1 MGADTLPAFRKD
13 GAASRTKSQFFS
25 FVFVTGA
32 LAGDL
37 FSGAVTRAA
46 PDRRVAEV
54 TQTAQ
59 RRNGG
64 NRATAVLV
72 CKRWWHLLG
81 AWRFCRKLG
90 APPVGIPDNVQA
102 SGGEE
107 TLGVCCPWGSPA
119 LQPRTPS
126 SSSAVLKEA
135 ASTRFPEQALG
146 AVSQAAQLACPG

>member
-1 MGADTLPAFRKD
+1 VGADTLPAFRKD

-90 APPVGIPDNVQA
+90 APPVGIPDDVQA
-102 SGGEE
+102 AGGEE
-107 TLGVCCPWGSPA
+107 TLGA
-119 LQPRTPS
+119 LVPS
-126 SSSAVLKEA
+126 STSTLRGAPTAGSAARGEA
-135 ASTRFPEQALG
+135 QPSNLAHHHHH
-146 AVSQAAQLACPG
+146 QLC